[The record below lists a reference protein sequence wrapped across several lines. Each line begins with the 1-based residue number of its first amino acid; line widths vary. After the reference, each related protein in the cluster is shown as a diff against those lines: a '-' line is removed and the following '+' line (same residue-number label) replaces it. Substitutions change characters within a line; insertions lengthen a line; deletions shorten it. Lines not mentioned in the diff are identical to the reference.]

1 MKSTECV
8 LYKGIEVPAKTIEI
22 GKNLTKL
29 IPVST
34 NRYILHGIPI
44 PRNLHVAEETHIVTR
59 KIISDSKNTVDN
71 NKILVLRYIRKTTR
85 YIRKTTNN
93 YNRYY
98 TRKGEP
104 YGAVVAFL
112 HDGKLKV
119 GWSKRIEGDVLSL
132 GKVVQKEPLVFTKK
146 DAIYIAVLRGLKDS
160 IIFSE
165 SGTYTNKN
173 KIIPKAIVRTLLPF
187 LKRIQHVFGQEPN
200 NVLSY

>member
-1 MKSTECV
+1 MKATKQI

-44 PRNLHVAEETHIVTR
+44 PRNLHVAEETHITTK
-59 KIISDSKNTVDN
+59 KIISDSKNTTDN
-71 NKILVLRYIRKTTR
+71 NKILVLRYIRK
-85 YIRKTTNN
+85 ITNN
-93 YNRYY
+93 YDRHHYY
-98 TRKGEP
+98 IRKGEP
-104 YGAVVAFL
+104 YGVVVAFL

-119 GWSKRIEGDVLSL
+119 GWSKRIEGNVLSL

-160 IIFSE
+160 IIFRE

-173 KIIPKAIVRTLLPF
+173 KIIPKAIVKALLPF